1 MTQILSSD
9 NLFATAYYCGNEVF
23 RFAGSGITSLSDLI
37 SIMRDHAPL
46 SAGMV
51 TLNIRNSSQGWSHS
65 RSVYLTHR
73 A

>member
-1 MTQILSSD
+1 MAQILSSD
-9 NLFATAYYCGNEVF
+9 NLFATAYYLGNEVF
-23 RFAGSGITSLSDLI
+23 RFSGSGISSVNDLVM
-37 SIMRDHAPL
+37 IMRDHAML

-65 RSVYLTHR
+65 RSIYL

>member
-1 MTQILSSD
+1 MAQILSSD
-9 NLFATAYYCGNEVF
+9 NLFATAYYRGNEVF
-23 RFAGSGITSLSDLI
+23 RFAGSGISSVSDLI
-37 SIMRDHAPL
+37 MKMRDHATL

-65 RSVYLTHR
+65 RAVYI